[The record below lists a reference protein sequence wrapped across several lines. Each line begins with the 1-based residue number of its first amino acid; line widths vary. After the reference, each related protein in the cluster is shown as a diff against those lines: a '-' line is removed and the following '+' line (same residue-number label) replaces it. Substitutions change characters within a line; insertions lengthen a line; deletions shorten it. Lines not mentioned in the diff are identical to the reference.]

1 MLKDMKSV
9 AVYCG
14 STLGNSPRFEEA
26 AQQVGA
32 ELARRGLRMVYGGG
46 NVGLMGTVADAAVA
60 AGGEVVGVIPRQ
72 LIDREM
78 AHAGLTELEVVDT
91 MAQRKTRMEELADAF
106 LCLPGG
112 VGTLEELVEVLTM
125 QQLGHVHG
133 PVGLVNVDGFW
144 QPFLQTL
151 QSMAACGFV
160 QQRYID
166 AIALS
171 SEPAEILDEFAG
183 WTPIGAK
190 WA

>member
-14 STLGNSPRFEEA
+14 STLGNSPRFEQA

-171 SEPAEILDEFAG
+171 AEPAEILDEFAG